1 MKSSGLHG
9 LLAFARA
16 RICPL
21 GVLIILTGGDSV
33 VVFPI
38 GLDRFLT
45 LFLGCLGGS
54 EETSVDMA
62 DFGFMVRD
70 DLGVTDRVGFHPRL
84 CIMDDSLLRG
94 DPEAEAEA
102 DAEGESLL
110 DDSWSGICF
119 LGSHSLSFP
128 LSYPSSSS

>member
-9 LLAFARA
+9 MLDFARA
-16 RICPL
+16 RICLL
-21 GVLIILTGGDSV
+21 GVLLILTGGDSD

-45 LFLGCLGGS
+45 LFLGCLGGT
-54 EETSVDMA
+54 ETSVDMA

-70 DLGVTDRVGFHPRL
+70 DLGVTGRVGFHPRL